1 LAKKIAEKVP
11 SWISRVLLPEIRVIV
26 KEEIS
31 SQLKPIDAKIEER
44 TRSLDAK
51 IEEKTKSLEA
61 KITALDAKIDERTRA
76 LDMKIEEK
84 TKALDAKI
92 EERTKALEKEVMSLR
107 NEMNARF
114 DSIEKRLPLIE
125 RIALLEAR
133 MEKIEKHVG
142 IH

>member
-1 LAKKIAEKVP
+1 LAKKIAEKIP
-11 SWISRVLLPEIRVIV
+11 TWISRILLPEIRNIV

-31 SQLKPIDAKIEER
+31 NQLKPIEAKISALDEKIEER
-44 TRSLDAK
+44 
-51 IEEKTKSLEA
+51 TKSLEA
-61 KITALDAKIDERTRA
+61 KISA
-76 LDMKIEEK
+76 LDM
-84 TKALDAKI
+84 KI
-92 EERTKALEKEVMSLR
+92 EERTKALEAEISALR

-133 MEKIEKHVG
+133 MEKIERHIG

>member
-1 LAKKIAEKVP
+1 LAKKIAEKIP
-11 SWISRVLLPEIRVIV
+11 TWISRFLLPEIRNIV

-31 SQLKPIDAKIEER
+31 NQLKPIDAKI
-44 TRSLDAK
+44 SALDSK
-51 IEEKTKSLEA
+51 IEE
-61 KITALDAKIDERTRA
+61 R
-76 LDMKIEEK
+76 
-84 TKALDAKI
+84 TKALDMKI
-92 EERTKALEKEVMSLR
+92 EERTKALEKEIISLR

-133 MEKIEKHVG
+133 MEKIERHIG